1 MPLRGSDILKE
12 LPNRKGCRECGFPTC
27 FAFAMKLAS
36 RGTTV
41 DKCPYLS
48 AEAKA
53 EIEEALAPP
62 IRLVTVGS
70 GENALQIGNEEA
82 LYRHEQ
88 TFVHQPGLALLIS
101 DKDDEARVKEKIKK
115 IKELTF
121 TWLGLTLKTDLLA
134 LHFESG
140 DRSKFEALVR
150 SVYQTTDLG
159 MVLISEDVDAL
170 FSAREI
176 CAERNPLIY
185 PITKE
190 NIEEAIPKIK
200 AKPTPVG
207 VRGES
212 VEELVSL
219 TSKLKNA
226 RIEEVVLDPC
236 PKNVLEAIRDQTFI
250 RRAALRQNFR
260 PLGYPTIAFPCFI
273 TEYGLKEM
281 LVASLFVIKYAGII
295 VLSDLDQ
302 YSLLPLLVHRLNIY
316 TNPQMPLLVEE
327 KIYEIG
333 QPDEESPVMLT
344 SSWALTYLILSS
356 AIEATN
362 IPAFLCVKC
371 IEEADVLCWCH
382 HCLRS
387 TQLGKLSADDTGKFI
402 KKCGIEDRVKHRKLV
417 IPGRA
422 ARFKVELEQA
432 LPDWEIIVGPEE
444 AARVM
449 GFLPEFAKEL
459 KKLSENLD
467 FSSEGG

>member
-1 MPLRGSDILKE
+1 
-12 LPNRKGCRECGFPTC
+12 
-27 FAFAMKLAS
+27 MKLAS
-36 RGTTV
+36 TGTTV
-41 DKCPYLS
+41 NKCPYLS
-48 AEAKA
+48 AEAKVR
-53 EIEEALAPP
+53 IEEALSPP

-88 TFVHQPGLALLIS
+88 TFAHQPGIVLLIS
-101 DKDDEARVKEKIKK
+101 DKEDEARVKEKIRK

-121 TWLGLTLKTDLLA
+121 TWVGLTLKANLLA

-150 SVYQTTDLG
+150 RVYQTTDLG
-159 MVLISEDVDAL
+159 VVLISDDVDAL
-170 FSAREI
+170 FSARDI
-176 CAERNPLIY
+176 CAERNPLLY
-185 PITKE
+185 PITKK

-207 VRGES
+207 VRGGS
-212 VEELVSL
+212 MEELVSL
-219 TSKLKNA
+219 TSKLKGA
-226 RIEEVVLDPC
+226 GIDDIVLDPGS
-236 PKNVLEAIRDQTFI
+236 KNVLEAIRDQTFI
-250 RRAALRQNFR
+250 RRAALKQNFR

-273 TEYGLKEM
+273 TEGGLKEK
-281 LVASLFVIKYAGII
+281 LLASLFVIKYAGII

-302 YSLLPLLVHRLNIY
+302 YSLLPLLVQRLNIY
-316 TNPQMPLLVEE
+316 TNPQVPLSVEE

-333 QPDEESPVMLT
+333 KPNEESPVLLT
-344 SSWALTYLILSS
+344 SNWALTYLILSS
-356 AIEATN
+356 AIEATST
-362 IPAFLCVKC
+362 PAFLCAKC
-371 IEEADVLCWCH
+371 VEEADMLCWCH

-387 TQLGKLSADDTGKFI
+387 VQLGKLSGDDVGQFI

-422 ARFKVELEQA
+422 ARFKSVMEQA

-444 AARVM
+444 AARIM

-459 KKLSENLD
+459 KKLSEKLD
-467 FSSEGG
+467 FSADRIVRVVNGAVEW

>member
-1 MPLRGSDILKE
+1 
-12 LPNRKGCRECGFPTC
+12 
-27 FAFAMKLAS
+27 MKLAS
-36 RGTTV
+36 GGTTV

-82 LYRHEQ
+82 LYRHDR
-88 TFVHQPGLALLIS
+88 FVHQPGIALLIS
-101 DKDDEARVKEKIKK
+101 DKEDEARVEEKIRK
-115 IKELTF
+115 IKELRF
-121 TWLGLTLKTDLLA
+121 TWVGLTLKADLLA

-140 DRSKFEALVR
+140 DRAKFEALVR
-150 SVYQTTDLG
+150 RVYDSTDLG
-159 MVLISEDVDAL
+159 IVLISEDMDAL
-170 FSAREI
+170 FAARNI
-176 CAERNPLIY
+176 CAERNPLLY

-207 VRGES
+207 VRAGS
-212 VEELVSL
+212 IEELLPL
-219 TSKLKNA
+219 TSKLREA
-226 RIEEVVLDPC
+226 RIEEVVLDPGS
-236 PKNVLEAIRDQTFI
+236 KNVLEAIRDQTFI
-250 RRAALRQNFR
+250 RRAALKQNFR
-260 PLGYPTIAFPCFI
+260 LLGYPTIAFPCFVI
-273 TEYGLKEM
+273 PLSPPLEKGDLEGFCLKEM
-281 LVASLFVIKYAGII
+281 LAASLFVIKYAGII

-302 YSLLPLLVHRLNIY
+302 YSLLPLLVQRLNIY
-316 TNPQMPLLVEE
+316 TNPQVPLSLEE

-333 QPDEESPVMLT
+333 KPNEESPVLLT
-344 SSWALTYLILSS
+344 SNWALTYLILSS

-362 IPAFLCVKC
+362 ISTFLCAKC
-371 IEEADVLCWCH
+371 VEEADVLCWCH

-387 TQLGKLSADDTGKFI
+387 AQLGKLSGDDTGQFI

-422 ARFKVELEQA
+422 ARFKAELEQA

-444 AARVM
+444 AARIV

-459 KKLSENLD
+459 KELPKI
-467 FSSEGG
+467 